1 MGQGEICACG
11 SCLTLNRI
19 EAANDDKIVG
29 DTDESASKLQVNMFQ
44 DVFYIALKLNFWAL
58 F

>member
-19 EAANDDKIVG
+19 EAANDEKIVG
-29 DTDESASKLQVNMFQ
+29 DTDESASKLQVNNVSGCFL
-44 DVFYIALKLNFWAL
+44 YRS
-58 F
+58 